1 MAYDTIAQQWRV
13 PPALPVLKLAAAAAL
28 LALGV
33 LLAEG
38 DPLRPVL
45 GGLAA
50 AILTGWGLRDLVAPV
65 RLAVDATGITVPAGL
80 LSRRHLPWPAVQTI
94 EVQRRSGRGLAG
106 PTLEI
111 DAGESLH
118 LFSRLDLGADPAEV
132 ADALYAAR
140 AGKPDG
146 TG

>member
-28 LALGV
+28 LTLGV

-80 LSRRHLPWPAVQTI
+80 LNRRHLPWPAVQTI
-94 EVQRRSGRGLAG
+94 EVQRSGRALAG

>member
-13 PPALPVLKLAAAAAL
+13 PLGLPFLKLAAAASV
-28 LALGV
+28 LALGI
-33 LLAEG
+33 LLAAG

-50 AILTGWGLRDLVAPV
+50 AVLTGWGLRDLVAPV
-65 RLAVDATGITVPAGL
+65 RLAVDPTGITVPAGL
-80 LSRRHLPWPAVQTI
+80 LSRRHLAWSMVETI
-94 EVQRRSGRGLAG
+94 QVHRRSGRGLAG

-111 DAGESLH
+111 DTGDSLH

-132 ADALYAAR
+132 ADALRTAR
-140 AGKPDG
+140 AGSPG
-146 TG
+146 GPG

>member
-13 PPALPVLKLAAAAAL
+13 PPALPALKLATAATV
-28 LALGV
+28 LALGI

-38 DPLRPVL
+38 DQLRPVL

-50 AILTGWGLRDLVAPV
+50 AVLTGWGLRDLVTPV
-65 RLAVDATGITVPAGL
+65 RLAVDETGITVPAGL
-80 LSRRHLPWPAVQTI
+80 LSRRHLPWPAVETI
-94 EVQRRSGRGLAG
+94 QVQRSGRALAG
-106 PTLEI
+106 PMLEI

-132 ADALYAAR
+132 AEALRIAR
-140 AGKPDG
+140 ASRPDG